1 MLYTILNWIRIYIL
15 VGLLNGLFTVTI
27 MSLMFKHKQGFVDLA
42 KWVGHESD
50 ILTINNIENAEA
62 YYEQNWFAAIKLIIK
77 SVILWPKDIIGY
89 HIRKSKRTA
98 RQKES

>member
-1 MLYTILNWIRIYIL
+1 MFYTILNWIRIYIL

-27 MSLMFKHKQGFVDLA
+27 MSLMFKHKQGFIDLA

-62 YYEQNWFAAIKLIIK
+62 YYEQNWFAAIKLINK
-77 SVILWPKDIIGY
+77 SVMLWPKDIIGFY
-89 HIRKSKRTA
+89 IRKRKRTA
-98 RQKES
+98 RKKES